1 MMRPVQRFRVILRH
15 YLRSSAS
22 MVKKEEKISIVS
34 KDFFEG
40 DGSLSKMMGE
50 LKVDV
55 YETDNEIVVRSTV
68 AGVDI
73 KDLDVSLHGDL
84 LTVRGKRHIKEE
96 VDEKDFLV
104 RECFWGDFSRS
115 IILPSSV
122 DISKSEA
129 SLKKG
134 VLTVRL
140 PKIKVKTSIPI
151 QNL

>member
-1 MMRPVQRFRVILRH
+1 M
-15 YLRSSAS
+15 
-22 MVKKEEKISIVS
+22 KKKADEKISII
-34 KDFFEG
+34 KEDDFYRMPA
-40 DGSLSKMMGE
+40 DLSKFLGE

-84 LTVRGKRHIKEE
+84 LTIRGKRRIKEE
-96 VDEKDFLV
+96 VDENNFLV

-122 DISKSEA
+122 DIAKSEA

-134 VLTVRL
+134 VLTIRL
-140 PKIKVKTSIPI
+140 PKTKIKTSIPI
-151 QNL
+151 QAK

>member
-1 MMRPVQRFRVILRH
+1 
-15 YLRSSAS
+15 
-22 MVKKEEKISIVS
+22 MVKKEEKISIIS
-34 KDFFEG
+34 KDYFQGESPF
-40 DGSLSKMMGE
+40 SKMMGE

-55 YETDNEIVVRSTV
+55 YETENEIVVRSTV

-96 VDEKDFLV
+96 VDENNFLV

-122 DISKSEA
+122 DIAKSEA

-134 VLTVRL
+134 VLTIRL
-140 PKIKVKTSIPI
+140 PKIKIKTSIPI
-151 QNL
+151 QAK

>member
-1 MMRPVQRFRVILRH
+1 M
-15 YLRSSAS
+15 AT
-22 MVKKEEKISIVS
+22 KKEEKISII
-34 KDFFEG
+34 KD
-40 DGSLSKMMGE
+40 DLYRMPADLSRFLGE

-55 YETDNEIVVRSTV
+55 YETDDEIVVRSTV